1 MMRIIFSILLVVFY
15 TLGIFV
21 LSGWSHEKVWTVGT
35 NSFLNFQLTYQSLLL
50 LWALISLFTSY
61 LLNPKR
67 FKQIMRAGA
76 VSAPAKALK
85 IFGIKE
91 GDSWLKTGISLT
103 LVISLVTAI
112 FIFFQLQS
120 HHPDYG
126 ILKKY
131 WIWIFLFALT
141 NSFSEEMIFRVGVD
155 VPMYDLLSSRYIFL
169 LSAVIFGIAH
179 YGGTPGGF
187 AGVLMAGLLGYVLS
201 KSLYETRGVFWAWW
215 IHFWQDVI
223 IMGALFLLKT

>member
-1 MMRIIFSILLVVFY
+1 MKRIAPRLATIILF
-15 TLGIFV
+15 TSGIFV
-21 LSGWSHEKVWTVGT
+21 LSGWARERVWAPVKHP
-35 NSFLNFQLTYQSLLL
+35 FLNFQLTYQSLLL
-50 LWALISLFTSY
+50 LWALISLFASY

-67 FKQIMRAGA
+67 FKQIMQAGA

-103 LVISLVTAI
+103 LVISSVTAI

-141 NSFSEEMIFRVGVD
+141 NSFSEEMIFRVGID
-155 VPMYDLLSSRYIFL
+155 IPMYDLLPSRYIFL
-169 LSAVIFGIAH
+169 LSAVIFGIVH

-187 AGVLMAGLLGYVLS
+187 AGMLMAGLLGYVLS

-223 IMGALFLLKT
+223 IMGALFLI